1 MTDLVTRG
9 TVVRLRLRVRGLVQ
23 GVGFRPHVHRLA
35 RGLGLA
41 GHVGNDTEGVFAEV
55 EGPAETV
62 DEFLT
67 RLVAEA
73 PGPARIDSLG
83 GDQVPATGEQG
94 FAIVES
100 RGGGGART
108 FVSPDLATCDDCLSE
123 LFEPSDRRFRYPFI
137 NCTNCGPRFTIT
149 LRLPYDR
156 PHTTMR
162 GFAMCDACAGEYHEP
177 TDRRFHAQPVACD
190 RCGPHLWFETGA
202 ADGGSVRDSDA
213 ALAAA
218 QAALARGEIV
228 AVKGLGGYHLA
239 CDARSDAAVE
249 RLRVRKR
256 RVEKPFA
263 VMVRDLGHAAALAEL
278 GEAERRLLASRQR
291 PIVLVRRRAEAP
303 LSALVAP
310 GNPRVGLLLPYT
322 PLHHLLFAPVPD
334 PARPGIPTHV
344 PEALVMTSGNLSDE
358 PICFDDADARKRLGS
373 IADAWLVHDRP
384 IHVPCDDSVLLVDP
398 ETLEELPL
406 RRSRGYAPLP
416 VRLPFAAPP
425 TLAVG
430 GELKNAFCLAAGRDA
445 FMSQHIGD
453 MGSLETLTAF
463 ERSTN
468 QITGLYGIDPV
479 QVVADMHPGY
489 QTRRWAEATS
499 ENPETSP
506 DNMAEVQ
513 HHHAHVASVMAE
525 HGVPLDG
532 HVIGVAFDGTGYG
545 DDGTIWGSE
554 ILVAGYRKAER
565 VGSLVPIP
573 LPGGDAAIRR
583 PCRVALAHLWAAGI
597 EWSEDLAPVRALE
610 PDGRAVL
617 ERQLSRGVGSVLT
630 SSMGRLFDAIASLLG
645 LCHTAGYEA
654 QAAMELQWAAE
665 AALARDPDAP
675 PPYRFAIHGGELQ
688 PAPVLQAIVA
698 DRRTGLDAGVMAAG
712 FHAAVARAVGDA
724 VTSVRVRTG
733 IETVAL
739 SGGVF
744 QNTLLLGLARRE
756 LAARGFCVLTHRE
769 VPPNDG
775 GLALGQV
782 AVAAA
787 RAHADVATTATAGR
801 GA

>member
-1 MTDLVTRG
+1 MTDLATQG
-9 TVVRLRLRVRGLVQ
+9 AAVRLRLRVRGLVQ

-35 RGLGLA
+35 GGLGLA

-55 EGPAETV
+55 EGPVEAI
-62 DEFLT
+62 DEFLV

-73 PGPARIDSLG
+73 PGPARIDNLDSE
-83 GDQVPATGEQG
+83 QVPATGEPG

-100 RGGGGART
+100 RGRAGART

-123 LFEPSDRRFRYPFI
+123 LFDPADRRARYPFI

-162 GFAMCDACAGEYHEP
+162 GFAMCDACAGEYHDP
-177 TDRRFHAQPVACD
+177 ADRRFHAQPVACA
-190 RCGPHLWFETGA
+190 RCGPRLWFETG
-202 ADGGSVRDSDA
+202 DGATVRDSDA

-218 QAALARGEIV
+218 QTALARGEIV

-249 RLRVRKR
+249 RLRVRKL

-263 VMVRDLGHAAALAEL
+263 VMVRDLRGAATLAEL
-278 GEAERRLLASRQR
+278 GEAERRLLTSTQR
-291 PIVLVRRRAEAP
+291 PIVLVPRRPDAV

-322 PLHHLLFAPVPD
+322 PVHHLLFAPVPG
-334 PARPGIPTHV
+334 AVRPDAPV
-344 PEALVMTSGNLSDE
+344 PEALVMTSGNLTDE
-358 PICFDDADARKRLGS
+358 PICFDDEDARNRLGA

-398 ETLEELPL
+398 ETDEEVPL

-416 VRLPFAAPP
+416 VRLPFSSAP

-430 GELKNAFCLAAGRDA
+430 GELKNAFCLASGRDA

-463 ERSTN
+463 ERSAS
-468 QITGLYGIDPV
+468 QMAGLYGIDPV
-479 QVVADMHPGY
+479 QVVADTHPGY
-489 QTRRWAEATS
+489 QTRQWAEATS
-499 ENPETSP
+499 EDPGSSP
-506 DNMAEVQ
+506 LVLAEVQ

-525 HGVPLDG
+525 HGVPLDQR
-532 HVIGVAFDGTGYG
+532 VIGVAFDGTGYG
-545 DDGTIWGSE
+545 DDATVWGGE
-554 ILVAGYRKAER
+554 ILVAGYREAER
-565 VGSLVPIP
+565 VASLAPVA

-597 EWSEDLAPVRALE
+597 EWSDDLAPVGALE

-617 ERQLSRGVGSVLT
+617 ERQLARGVGCVLT
-630 SSMGRLFDAIASLLG
+630 SSMGRLFDAVSSVLG
-645 LCHTAGYEA
+645 LCQTAGYEA
-654 QAAMELQWAAE
+654 QAAIQLQWAAE
-665 AALARDPDAP
+665 AALARDPDAA
-675 PPYRFAIHGGELQ
+675 PPYRFGINGRELQ
-688 PAPVLQAIVA
+688 PAPVLRAIVA
-698 DRRTGLDAGVMAAG
+698 DQRAGLDAGVMAAG
-712 FHAAVARAVGDA
+712 FHGAVARAVGDA
-724 VTSVRVRTG
+724 VSPVRDRTG
-733 IETVAL
+733 IEVVAL

-756 LAARGFCVLTHRE
+756 LAARGFIVLTHRQ

-775 GLALGQV
+775 GLALGQA

-787 RAHADVATTATAGR
+787 RTGAGVATSASAGR
-801 GA
+801 EA